1 MSLYQFEEA
10 LCHLLLQ
17 RPLSHTKYFS
27 DNRSGRT
34 TENLVT
40 FEKFGKK
47 IFFIIIRKIKIPVKK
62 KVFSNIKIKASSQ
75 SAAFQI

>member
-62 KVFSNIKIKASSQ
+62 KSL
-75 SAAFQI
+75 FQH